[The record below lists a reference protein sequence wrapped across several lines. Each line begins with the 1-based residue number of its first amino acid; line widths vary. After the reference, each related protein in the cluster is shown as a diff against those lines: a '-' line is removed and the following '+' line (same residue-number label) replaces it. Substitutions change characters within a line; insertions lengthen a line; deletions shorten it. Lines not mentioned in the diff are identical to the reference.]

1 MGPQLTG
8 VSGPIGRSIAD
19 LRLGLAAMSG
29 FDPRD
34 PWWVPAPLEFSDQPR
49 RAALVRRPGGLDIV
63 PEVEEALVDA
73 AARLRDAGWEVDELD
88 DIPAL
93 DEAVELQARLWIG
106 ESFAPWEEMTAKDGD
121 PGAIAT
127 IAEIKALLKQ
137 VSAEGYLQALVRR
150 STIIRDYQLL
160 LQKHP
165 VLLLPVSAELPF
177 PNHLDRTDFSRVW
190 RAQATQIG
198 LPLTGLPAL
207 AVSTAQ
213 VGRTTTG
220 VQLLAGRFREDLL
233 LAAGEV
239 LEAGG
244 TPPSPLDPVF

>member
-1 MGPQLTG
+1 MTTPFFWLPMLGGYTALA
-8 VSGPIGRSIAD
+8 GRV
-19 LRLGLAAMSG
+19 LVLGLAAMSG

-106 ESFAPWEEMTAKDGD
+106 ESFTPWEEMTAKDGD

-127 IAEIKALLKQ
+127 IAGIKALLKQ

-190 RAQATQIG
+190 RAQSTQIG
-198 LPLTGLPAL
+198 SPNSFSPGSNRFTEHSEHMPVVLV
-207 AVSTAQ
+207 AV
-213 VGRTTTG
+213 R
-220 VQLLAGRFREDLL
+220 
-233 LAAGEV
+233 
-239 LEAGG
+239 
-244 TPPSPLDPVF
+244 